1 MGEVS
6 IDRWGVNGKTGGVGE
21 LWAFA
26 GVMFKWNQVC
36 CGTSKRGH
44 FCKKM
49 GGQVCESVSCS
60 ACDLDVFG
68 ILVFGPQ
75 TRNLH
80 PGGSA
85 RGGLESGE
93 WQCRGPEG
101 GGTGGGA
108 RMGCLSFV
116 LSLSLLFASCSLSPS
131 LCMCS
136 AAPAV
141 CLPTHSLRVTQA
153 GGSRDHFCTPAQP
166 GRVKPARGTCRSEAD
181 WDRRPIWQRFSGE
194 FFLKSTQSF

>member
-1 MGEVS
+1 M
-6 IDRWGVNGKTGGVGE
+6 
-21 LWAFA
+21 
-26 GVMFKWNQVC
+26 C

-101 GGTGGGA
+101 GGTEGERRGGA
-108 RMGCLSFV
+108 RMGCLSFA
-116 LSLSLLFASCSLSPS
+116 LSLSPS
-131 LCMCS
+131 PLRLLLPFSLPLHVFSCS
-136 AAPAV
+136 S
-141 CLPTHSLRVTQA
+141 CLSAHSLSQGHTGRRFKGPLLYASSA
-153 GGSRDHFCTPAQP
+153 GT
-166 GRVKPARGTCRSEAD
+166 SEASERD
-181 WDRRPIWQRFSGE
+181 VPVRGGLRQE
-194 FFLKSTQSF
+194 TYLT